1 MKIKRYQA
9 NDMRS
14 AIRIV
19 RNELGSDAVILSN
32 QRIGNQTEVIAAID
46 YDESLLNDFSLP
58 AEMEIESGKI
68 KTRSDFDADLKYTR
82 NLEQHNITE
91 NTHVS
96 NNADSISKNVEK
108 DLISK
113 IEKKLLQKLDQKN
126 NKNVLLEPIPAMTDM
141 EKQIRELR
149 SLFISQFSGLSTEN
163 AAKNNPLRTAIYKC
177 LIAFGLSSSLA
188 NEIADETDVKKNFD
202 HNWHHALAIISHR
215 INVTQDDI
223 LSQGGVVAL
232 IGATGV
238 GKTTSV
244 AKLAAQFILRHGKD
258 SVALVSTDS
267 YRIAA
272 HEQLRTFSRILNVPM
287 YVATD
292 IQQLK
297 SVLNVV
303 TDKKLVLI
311 DTAGMS
317 QKDLAICSQF
327 KTIKKQHPIKT
338 YLVYAVNSQR
348 TVLEDVS
355 NACSGIDI
363 KACLFTKLDETTN
376 LGGAISVCIEK
387 NMPVSYFSDGQKIP
401 ENLHVA
407 FAHSLVSKNIA
418 IMKESKTNKNK
429 FKKPFMDQGMV
440 SHAHG

>member
-32 QRIGNQTEVIAAID
+32 QRIGDQTEVIAAID
-46 YDESLLNDFSLP
+46 YDESLLSDSSVSTDTGFETQEDKL
-58 AEMEIESGKI
+58 
-68 KTRSDFDADLKYTR
+68 RSDYSDDLKYTR
-82 NLEQHNITE
+82 NLQPNKHIDN
-91 NTHVS
+91 S
-96 NNADSISKNVEK
+96 LPKNVEK
-108 DLISK
+108 ELISK
-113 IEKKLLQKLDQKN
+113 IEKELLAKLEKNN
-126 NKNVLLEPIPAMTDM
+126 NKNALLEPMPVAPAVPAITDM

-149 SLFISQFSGLSTEN
+149 NLVITQFSGIASEVES
-163 AAKNNPLRTAIYKC
+163 KKNPLRSTVYKS
-177 LIAFGLSSSLA
+177 LIAFGLSSELA
-188 NEIADETDVKKNFD
+188 NELADETDTKKDFE
-202 HNWHHALAIISHR
+202 HNWHHALALVAHR
-215 INVTQDDI
+215 IKVTNDDI
-223 LSQGGVVAL
+223 LSEGGVVAL

-244 AKLAAQFILRHGKD
+244 AKLAAQFILRHGKN
-258 SVALVSTDS
+258 SVALISTDS

-292 IQQLK
+292 IVQLQ
-297 SVLNVV
+297 SVLNIVN
-303 TDKKLVLI
+303 DKKLVLI

-327 KTIKKQHPIKT
+327 KSIRKQNPIKT
-338 YLVYAVNSQR
+338 YMVYSVNSQR
-348 TVLEDVS
+348 SVLEDVS
-355 NACSGIDI
+355 TSCAGIDI
-363 KACLFTKLDETTN
+363 KACIFTKLDETTN

-401 ENLHVA
+401 EDMHIA

-418 IMKESKTNKNK
+418 FMKEARKNK
-429 FKKPFMDQGMV
+429 TKLNSSVIAQKMV
-440 SHAHG
+440 SHANG

>member
-9 NDMRS
+9 DDMRS

-46 YDESLLNDFSLP
+46 YDESLLSDTTLPSEADNDSVK
-58 AEMEIESGKI
+58 ARK
-68 KTRSDFDADLKYTR
+68 RSNFTDDLKYTR
-82 NLEQHNITE
+82 NLQSESST
-91 NTHVS
+91 
-96 NNADSISKNVEK
+96 NAAFFNDDIAISEKVEK
-108 DLISK
+108 KLISK
-113 IEKKLLQKLDQKN
+113 IEKELLSKLEKNN
-126 NKNVLLEPIPAMTDM
+126 NKNALLEPIPAMTDM
-141 EKQIRELR
+141 KKQIRELR
-149 SLFISQFSGLSTEN
+149 SLLITQFSGISNDNEI
-163 AAKNNPLRTAIYKC
+163 KNNPLRSTVYKC
-177 LIAFGLSSSLA
+177 LIAFGLSSELA
-188 NEIADETDVKKNFD
+188 NEIADATDTEKDFD
-202 HNWHHALAIISHR
+202 HNWHHALAIISHL
-215 INVTQDDI
+215 IHVTQDDI

-244 AKLAAQFILRHGKD
+244 AKLAAQFIMRHGKD
-258 SVALVSTDS
+258 SVALISTDS

-292 IQQLK
+292 IEQLK

-303 TDKKLVLI
+303 NDKKLVLI

-317 QKDLAICSQF
+317 QKDLSICNQF
-327 KTIKKQHPIKT
+327 KLIEKRHPIKS

-348 TVLEDVS
+348 SVLEDVS
-355 NACSGIDI
+355 NACADIEI
-363 KACLFTKLDETTN
+363 KACIFTKLDETTN

-387 NMPVSYFSDGQKIP
+387 NLPVSYFSDGQKIP
-401 ENLHVA
+401 DDLHVA
-407 FAHSLVSKNIA
+407 FAHSLVSKNVA
-418 IMKESKTNKNK
+418 IMKEAKINKSK
-429 FKKPFMDQGMV
+429 FKTQLKAQGMV
-440 SHAHG
+440 THAHG